1 MSSHPTATH
10 TGGTVCTP
18 QIVSFHHVPLAQI
31 GFIMV
36 NTKTNKSFSYD
47 LMKADYTS
55 KDAPCIGDI
64 VFMDRER
71 VAEWKRCG
79 HTSIVFEVSNMRD
92 RWLNTPTA
100 GAITFSANVTT
111 TDKYGG
117 SQAFRMSDR
126 FAQKAFH
133 QLDEATDL
141 YGTTLPSL
149 MSDIADELRHCA
161 EVMKELADVVLN
173 PHPRVHG

>member
-47 LMKADYTS
+47 LMKADFTS
-55 KDAPCIGDI
+55 
-64 VFMDRER
+64 MDRER

-92 RWLNTPTA
+92 RWLNTPTV
-100 GAITFSANVTT
+100 GAITYFADVTT

-133 QLDEATDL
+133 QLDETTDL

-149 MSDIADELRHCA
+149 MSDIVDELRTYA
-161 EVMKELADVVLN
+161 EVVKELADVVLN
-173 PHPRVHG
+173 PHPRVHS